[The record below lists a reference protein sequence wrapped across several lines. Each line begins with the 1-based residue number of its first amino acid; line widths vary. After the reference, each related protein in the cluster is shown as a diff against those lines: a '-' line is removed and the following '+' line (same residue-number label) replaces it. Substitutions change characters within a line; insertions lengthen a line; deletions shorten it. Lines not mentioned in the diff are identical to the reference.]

1 MNTGIISDAALEK
14 ALTEKLR
21 ELLASMPELNGW
33 KVERNPA
40 AFERVFDIEAR
51 VPLPGGITVEFW
63 VECKSDP
70 RPSRFPYVNVSNYF
84 EPGGKKTVRV
94 AVFAA
99 PYISPNMGEVCR
111 EHNWSWFDLAGN
123 CHFSVPGVPF
133 RLERSGHEPIHA
145 VPRPTANL
153 STPESARVVRALLAP
168 ANAGRRW
175 IQREMAEHFGQHKPP
190 LSQPS
195 LALVNKVVQHLRNES
210 YIEDHPDG
218 GFHLRKPVELLTA
231 WRDAYRFD
239 RHQLRPYFTLLQGA
253 RLQAALRS
261 LKSST
266 GGQVALAAF
275 SAAEFQA
282 PHVRQP
288 REWLFVG
295 AEHEELFQSALDA
308 KLVDSSGYNLS
319 VLIPNDD
326 GVFYL
331 ADEKADRLPCT
342 NPVQTYVD
350 LFYCKGRGEE
360 AAEALLEQNLKPAW
374 KAKGLL

>member
-1 MNTGIISDAALEK
+1 MSGVMLEK
-14 ALTEKLR
+14 ALAEKLR
-21 ELLASMPELNGW
+21 ELLASMPELTGW
-33 KVERNPA
+33 AVERNLA
-40 AFERVFDIEAR
+40 AYDRVFDIEAR
-51 VPLPGGITVEFW
+51 VPLPGGVTVEFW
-63 VECKSDP
+63 VECKADP
-70 RPSRFPYVNVSNYF
+70 RPSLFPYVNVSNHF
-84 EPGGKKTVRV
+84 GPQGKRTVRV
-94 AVFAA
+94 PVFAA
-99 PYISPNMGEVCR
+99 PYISPNMGNVCR

-133 RLERSGHEPIHA
+133 RLERSGQEPVHA

-153 STPESARVVRALLAP
+153 GTAESARVVRALLAP

-175 IQREMAEHFGQHKPP
+175 TQREMSVHFGEQMPP

-195 LALVNKVVQHLRNES
+195 LALVNKVVQYLRNES
-210 YIEDHPDG
+210 YIEAHPDG
-218 GFHLRKPVELLTA
+218 GFRLRKPVELLTA

-239 RHQLRPYFTLLQGA
+239 RHHLRPYFTLLQGD
-253 RLQAALRS
+253 RLQEALRS

-266 GGQVALAAF
+266 DGQVALAAF
-275 SAAEFQA
+275 SAAEFQS

-295 AEHEELFQSALDA
+295 EEFEERFQSALEA

-319 VLIPNDD
+319 VLIPDDD

-331 ADEKADRLPCT
+331 SEERTDRLPCT

-350 LFYCKGRGEE
+350 LFHCKGRGEE

-374 KAKGLL
+374 KGKGLL